1 MDFVKYLEEH
11 HLYLLL
17 GSQYILK
24 NKDYMVS
31 AKYKKLLENYET
43 IYTISSD
50 GIALKQNS
58 IEVCLH
64 DVDVTIHPSNIQ
76 EEMVEYDEEDGKYK
90 YAIVDGLPI
99 DFDKTE
105 LSEFLYNSR
114 KIIDITAHISVQI
127 NEKLCGTIFT
137 RENIDDEI

>member
-1 MDFVKYLEEH
+1 MR
-11 HLYLLL
+11 
-17 GSQYILK
+17 QYIPFHLT
-24 NKDYMVS
+24 
-31 AKYKKLLENYET
+31 E
-43 IYTISSD
+43 
-50 GIALKQNS
+50 
-58 IEVCLH
+58 LH